1 MCARLVLMADTLERD
16 FEADD
21 GTPLL
26 VYITVE
32 SYGYPGNAW
41 DDPGEGPELGVD
53 RAEHRETGE
62 PFDLTDAERA
72 RMEQAVCEEPGLGD
86 DYPDDSLMIDDECR

>member
-1 MCARLVLMADTLERD
+1 MADLIERD
-16 FEADD
+16 FDADD
-21 GTPLL
+21 GTPLT

-62 PFDLTDAERA
+62 PFALSDAERE
-72 RMEQAVCEEPGLGD
+72 RMEQAVCEEPDLGD
-86 DYPDDSLMIDDECR
+86 DWDDMPGIWEA